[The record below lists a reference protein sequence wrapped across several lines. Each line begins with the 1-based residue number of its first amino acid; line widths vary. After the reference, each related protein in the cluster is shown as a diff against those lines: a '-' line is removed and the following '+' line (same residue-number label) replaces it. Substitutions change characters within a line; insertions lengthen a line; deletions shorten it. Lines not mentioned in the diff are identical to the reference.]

1 MLADIARKVF
11 GSRNSRLLK
20 QYNKVV
26 RDVNGKESACQKLSD
41 DELKAASAALIDAVR
56 NHGKKLDDVLV
67 DAFAICREASRRTLN
82 MRHFDVQL
90 VGGMALHQGKIA
102 EMKTGEGKTLVA
114 TLAVYLNA
122 LEGKG
127 VHVVTVNDYLAER
140 DAGIMG
146 PLYNFMGLTVGVNH
160 SQLPPEE
167 KRRVYACDVTYGTN
181 NEFGFDYLRDNMVVD
196 ARDKVQRGQH
206 YAVIDEVDS
215 ILIDEARTPLIISGP
230 AMEDVG
236 MYLTVDK
243 IPELLDRQEKEDS
256 PGDFWVNE
264 KDRSIVWSEQ
274 GLEKL
279 EKILIEKGLVG
290 EGESLYSGQN
300 LGLMKYMD
308 TALKAHFLYFKDQQY
323 VVKDGEIV
331 IVDEFTGRIMEGR
344 RWSDGLHQA
353 IEAKEGVKINQE
365 SQTFASITFQNYFRL
380 YDKLS
385 GMTGT
390 ADTEAYEF
398 QSTYGL
404 ETVIIPTNL
413 PMIRKD
419 FNDCVYM
426 TAEEKF
432 EAVVKDI
439 VDCHRRGQ
447 PVLVGTTSIEN
458 SELLSG
464 MLNKENIPHQVLN
477 AKEHE
482 REAHIIA
489 QAGKEGMITVSTN
502 MAGRGTDIVLGGNI
516 SPALAEIENNPDWDE
531 ETKKKKAQ
539 ELKDQWE
546 KDHQKVVELGG
557 LHIIGTERHESRR
570 VDNQLRGRAG
580 RQGDP
585 GSSRFYLSFED
596 PLLRLFALDRAGNLI
611 SKLKPERGVAI
622 QASILTRQ
630 IEAAQRRVEAR
641 NFDIRKQL
649 LEYDDVANDQRKV
662 IYKMRDE
669 ILQSDDLSA
678 DVKEMRESVIGDLCD
693 GYVPPDSMEEEWN
706 LPALQKALT
715 SDYSV
720 PGVDLEKWRQED
732 DRLSPEKIK
741 EKVLGQVE
749 KDYRE
754 KTEIVGQKTMNS
766 FERGIFLN
774 TLDALWRE
782 HLRRMDDLRQGIHL
796 LGYGHKN
803 PKQEYKKESF
813 RMFQNLLGDIDRQV
827 TLFTVKAKVQTPED
841 AVVENKAPTDV
852 QAGHPSFAE
861 QQEAKTGENDP
872 NRKVVTDENGNP
884 IDLSPEGLAKLG
896 IRVGRNEPCPCGSG
910 KRYKQC
916 HGVLK

>member
-774 TLDALWRE
+774 TLDSLWRE

>member
-146 PLYNFMGLTVGVNH
+146 PLYNFLGLTVGVNH

-706 LPALQKALT
+706 LPALQKALA

-774 TLDALWRE
+774 TLDSLWRE

-813 RMFQNLLGDIDRQV
+813 RMFQNLLGDVDRQV

-861 QQEAKTGENDP
+861 QQGAKTGENDP
-872 NRKVVTDENGNP
+872 DRKVVTDENGNP
-884 IDLSPEGLAKLG
+884 IDLSPEGLAKMG